1 MPDLFRGDPVPLNR
15 PDGFDLGKWRVN
27 HDPPRLDPIAD
38 ATIVELRTVH
48 NIKKI
53 AAVGYCFGAKYAIRH
68 LLPKSGKIDVA
79 FVAHPSFV
87 DEQELEEIQGPLSIA
102 AAEEDSIFPA
112 EKRHK
117 SEEIL
122 KKTNQPYQ
130 INLYSGVQHGFAVKG
145 EIKDKV
151 AKFAKETAFLQALQ
165 FFDYYLNA

>member
-1 MPDLFRGDPVPLNR
+1 MPDIFRGDALPLNR
-15 PDGFDLGKWRVN
+15 PGDFDFMKWRES
-27 HDPPRLDPIAD
+27 HDPPRIDPIVD

-48 NIKKI
+48 NIKKV
-53 AAVGYCFGAKYAIRH
+53 AAVGYCFGAKYVVRH
-68 LLPKSGKIDVA
+68 LLPGSGKIDIG

-102 AAEEDSIFPA
+102 AAEEDAIFPA

-122 KKTNQPYQ
+122 KKVKQPYQ
-130 INLYSGVQHGFAVKG
+130 INLYSGVQHGFAVRADLK
-145 EIKDKV
+145 EKASKY
-151 AKFAKETAFLQALQ
+151 AKETAFLQALQ